1 MVQANS
7 TTGAGTGT
15 GTASGTD
22 TGSSGEARGA
32 QAMVGHHAPTSY
44 VLAPELAHYL
54 EHTLVPS
61 VVPMPDEYDAKE
73 QARIYLEKLAD
84 EVSHGAKL
92 LPFGSMAN
100 GFALK
105 NSDMDLCCVLAP
117 DAPVRNAAELVETL
131 GTRIEKETNFQVKML
146 PRARI
151 PIIKLTIPPSSTL
164 PFGMACD
171 IGFENRLALENTRL
185 LLTYAMIDPRLR
197 TIVLFP
203 RHPSLTVN
211 ASAVK
216 VWTKRRKINNP
227 YRGTLSSYGYVLL
240 VIHFLTH
247 VKSPPVLPNLQ
258 RLPPPRS
265 ISAEERQFQGHDVY
279 FFDDLES
286 LPRVWQTANVETVG
300 ELLIDFFR
308 YYAKDFMYHHH
319 VLSFRS
325 EYGILTKEAKGWNT
339 DVEYDP
345 DVIVRDLHKL
355 CIEDP
360 FQLNYNVARTVTKD
374 GLYTIRGEF
383 MRAYRIIA
391 PSRATDRITA
401 VINDLCEE
409 REDSLVIQPPS
420 ETRGSGRRRSA
431 PSPRIVPT
439 PFGSSMAPQPGYFG
453 APAPAVP
460 PMPPMSDFRIWFA
473 TNGGLSASANN
484 HEYDCSINGSA
495 LIDDSA
501 PTSPILGLPAAAQP
515 SPWGKPSGQA
525 MASGTIPRGLSSHST
540 LQPATVNG
548 PQRQS
553 LRPTSSTLIGAEEA
567 TIERRMSWDGSA
579 SASKPPK
586 GVYDLHRF
594 FQNQPKES
602 SSLGPEHRSA
612 MTAPSS
618 PDLSASAMYHSA
630 TFGGRGY
637 SKGGRASLSAHS
649 GTSSHVGPR
658 FTSPSR
664 SRAPALPAPYYAGG
678 YPAIPPTW
686 TYTYPIGTRPHP
698 GPIFPEEDREQIALE
713 NSITFGTFPP
723 SALSTSGPSSSS
735 AGTATEGNGTGP
747 RSHGSHAL
755 AWGSPGYE
763 YPISS
768 SSFTGVTPSQPMT
781 TYDDVGDNGSASPLV
796 QAAAAGHEGP
806 GSGLTR
812 GRILNGLPPLL
823 PAPAD
828 EWEPASRPR
837 QRGRSVSHVRFGPDG
852 RESILFG
859 EIQVTLPTPISNEVD
874 TGDSLPH
881 SRGHAAITNKVPRLI
896 PSLTTSPPTPLRE
909 LNVVHAPS
917 PAAKR
922 NSLTIAATPQA
933 PGSPPDLVPVSFATP
948 STILNHNFDST
959 THPRESSSSASTTP
973 TLGSPKTSPP
983 RSTEMES
990 SSAAV
995 MTSPKAATTIPSGAS
1010 AGAGYKLI
1018 DVTAMDL
1025 PMSKLAIG
1033 DQPEESSQR

>member
-1 MVQANS
+1 
-7 TTGAGTGT
+7 
-15 GTASGTD
+15 
-22 TGSSGEARGA
+22 
-32 QAMVGHHAPTSY
+32 
-44 VLAPELAHYL
+44 
-54 EHTLVPS
+54 
-61 VVPMPDEYDAKE
+61 MPDEYNAKE
-73 QARIYLEKLAD
+73 QARIYLEKIAG

-117 DAPVRNAAELVETL
+117 DAPVRNAAELVEKL
-131 GTRIEKETNFQVKML
+131 GTRIEKETNFRVKML

-151 PIIKLTIPPSSTL
+151 PIIKLTIPPSATL

-197 TIVLFP
+197 TIVLF
-203 RHPSLTVN
+203 L
-211 ASAVK
+211 K

-258 RLPPPRS
+258 RLPPPRCMPP
-265 ISAEERQFQGHDVY
+265 EERQFQGHDVY
-279 FFDDLES
+279 FFDDMES

-325 EYGILTKEAKGWNT
+325 EYGILTKEAKGWNP

-355 CIEDP
+355 CIEVRARRCAAGLIPWELSLTSLLNQDP

-383 MRAYRIIA
+383 MRAYRIVA

-420 ETRGSGRRRSA
+420 SESRGSGRRRSA

-439 PFGSSMAPQPGYFG
+439 HFGSSMAPQPGYFG
-453 APAPAVP
+453 MPAPAVP
-460 PMPPMSDFRIWFA
+460 PMPPMSDFRIWSA
-473 TNGGLSASANN
+473 ANGGPGPVANN
-484 HEYDCSINGSA
+484 HDYDARANGSA
-495 LIDDSA
+495 LVDDSA

-515 SPWGKPSGQA
+515 TPWVKPSERPF
-525 MASGTIPRGLSSHST
+525 ASGTKPRRPSSHST
-540 LQPATVNG
+540 LQSASVNG
-548 PQRQS
+548 RQRHA
-553 LRPTSSTLIGAEEA
+553 LHPTSSTLNGGEGA

-579 SASKPPK
+579 STSIPSNEA
-586 GVYDLHRF
+586 YDLHRF
-594 FQNQPKES
+594 FQNQPVES
-602 SSLGPEHRSA
+602 SSSSSHERRSA

-618 PDLSASAMYHSA
+618 PDLGASAPYHSA
-630 TFGGRGY
+630 TFGGY
-637 SKGGRASLSAHS
+637 SNSGRASLSAHD
-649 GTSSHVGPR
+649 GTASHVGPR
-658 FTSPSR
+658 FTSPSH
-664 SRAPALPAPYYAGG
+664 SRVPPLRAAPYHPGG
-678 YPAIPPTW
+678 YPAAPPTW
-686 TYTYPIGTRPHP
+686 TCAHPIGMRPNP

-713 NSITFGTFPP
+713 NSITFGNFPP
-723 SALSTSGPSSSS
+723 AALSASGPSSSS
-735 AGTATEGNGTGP
+735 AWTATEGNATGP
-747 RSHGSHAL
+747 GPHGSYAL
-755 AWGSPGYE
+755 AWGNPGYE

-768 SSFTGVTPSQPMT
+768 SSPSTGVTPAHSMA
-781 TYDDVGDNGSASPLV
+781 TYDDVAEHGSASHIA
-796 QAAAAGHEGP
+796 QDSASAQREP
-806 GSGLTR
+806 GLGSTR

-828 EWEPASRPR
+828 EWDLASRPR
-837 QRGRSVSHVRFGPDG
+837 QRGRSVPHVRLGPDG

-859 EIQVTLPTPISNEVD
+859 EIQVTLPNPVPNEVEPA
-874 TGDSLPH
+874 DSLSR
-881 SRGHAAITNKVPRLI
+881 SRGHTAVTNKVPRLI
-896 PSLTTSPPTPLRE
+896 PSLTMSPPTPLKE
-909 LNVVHAPS
+909 LSVARVSS
-917 PAAKR
+917 PVATLT
-922 NSLTIAATPQA
+922 SSTIAATSQA
-933 PGSPPDLVPVSFATP
+933 PGSPSNSAPVSFATP
-948 STILNHNFDST
+948 STILNHAFHST
-959 THPRESSSSASTTP
+959 MHSRGSSSSASTTP
-973 TLGSPKTSPP
+973 TPSPGPP
-983 RSTEMES
+983 RSATTAS
-990 SSAAV
+990 APVPVAAV
-995 MTSPKAATTIPSGAS
+995 PSRKGVTMRSPDTS
-1010 AGAGYKLI
+1010 AGAGYRLGN
-1018 DVTAMDL
+1018 DAATGLSV
-1025 PMSKLAIG
+1025 SKLTIR
-1033 DQPEESSQR
+1033 DDPLEKSVRR